1 LVLELDVDSVLDGK
15 SSFNISPPFNCKDI
29 LIQLHTPAHPSRPPP
44 FLTSLPSFPTTHRGF
59 GGSPLGVLGLGF
71 GGGCGVGIGL
81 GWGLG
86 VGLGS
91 QYINVSPEFA
101 EGKTHRPNPIQQV
114 KYAIKRFTTLTAKP
128 IPTIGGHS
136 KKE

>member
-1 LVLELDVDSVLDGK
+1 MWIRYRMVSLHSI
-15 SSFNISPPFNCKDI
+15 SSGLSTPKIDRY
-29 LIQLHTPAHPSRPPP
+29 IQLHTPVHPSSTPQPPL
-44 FLTSLPSFPTTHRGF
+44 LTSLPSFPTTHRGF

-71 GGGCGVGIGL
+71 GGGCGIGVGL

-114 KYAIKRFTTLTAKP
+114 KYAIKRLTTLTAKP
-128 IPTIGGHS
+128 VPTSGGHS
-136 KKE
+136 KRE